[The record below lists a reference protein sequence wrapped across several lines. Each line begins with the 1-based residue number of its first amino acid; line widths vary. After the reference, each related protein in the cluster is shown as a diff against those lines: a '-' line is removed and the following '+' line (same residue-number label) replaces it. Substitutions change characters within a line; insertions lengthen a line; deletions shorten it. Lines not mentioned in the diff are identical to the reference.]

1 MGTLYH
7 LCNFSAD
14 LESSPNERCL
24 FLSVEVGIRLLT
36 FISFFGSSSWFVFFK
51 TILFPEL
58 LVLKLPLCIDVT
70 AVIKGLYLEN
80 KKLTFFTE
88 CIFF

>member
-36 FISFFGSSSWFVFFK
+36 FISLEVLLGLFF
-51 TILFPEL
+51 
-58 LVLKLPLCIDVT
+58 
-70 AVIKGLYLEN
+70 
-80 KKLTFFTE
+80 
-88 CIFF
+88 